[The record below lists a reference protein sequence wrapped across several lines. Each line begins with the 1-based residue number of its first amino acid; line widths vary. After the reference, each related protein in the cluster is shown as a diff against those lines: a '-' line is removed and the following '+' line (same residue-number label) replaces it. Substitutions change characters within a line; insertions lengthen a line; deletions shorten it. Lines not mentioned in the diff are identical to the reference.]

1 MDNQG
6 KPKGEWTKK
15 AILDAVKA
23 CCEEEG
29 VTYDPFFDSV
39 RREYLFDLFMDAC
52 GARRKSRHARETW
65 LYGVSADVVFDV
77 FAASEEEEAER
88 LAYFE
93 DHGFRHDSLAALL
106 AQPEGEY
113 EMLKSTRNGR
123 ELVIPFGWGS
133 HARATLYTDRAEEIV
148 MRGFS
153 ALDKGGC

>member
-52 GARRKSRHARETW
+52 GARRKSRHAVHRQ
-65 LYGVSADVVFDV
+65 GGGD
-77 FAASEEEEAER
+77 
-88 LAYFE
+88 
-93 DHGFRHDSLAALL
+93 
-106 AQPEGEY
+106 
-113 EMLKSTRNGR
+113 
-123 ELVIPFGWGS
+123 S
-133 HARATLYTDRAEEIV
+133 HARVQRV
-148 MRGFS
+148 G
-153 ALDKGGC
+153 